1 MADPL
6 SMYEAL
12 GVAPDATTKEIKAA
26 YRRLAQEYHPDR
38 PDGDAAKF
46 LPVQEAY
53 DTLGNDKRRE
63 RYDRTGDASDM
74 RFEDLVRDKLMQL
87 FNGMLVNEQDIA
99 GDAVEQMMKMI
110 QNGINGTQDNQHK
123 VERSKARVMKR
134 RDRIKSSEGNTNLYR
149 QLADQQ
155 ITQCDCEIERLGEE
169 IDVLNEVLAQ
179 MDTYED
185 IAPMEKYTTAYYT
198 TGATTA

>member
-1 MADPL
+1 
-6 SMYEAL
+6 
-12 GVAPDATTKEIKAA
+12 
-26 YRRLAQEYHPDR
+26 
-38 PDGDAAKF
+38 
-46 LPVQEAY
+46 
-53 DTLGNDKRRE
+53 
-63 RYDRTGDASDM
+63 
-74 RFEDLVRDKLMQL
+74 
-87 FNGMLVNEQDIA
+87 MLVNEQDIA

-123 VERSKARVMKR
+123 VERSKARVIKR

-179 MDTYED
+179 MGTYED
-185 IAPMEKYTTAYYT
+185 VAPMEKYTSAYYS
-198 TGATTA
+198 TGTATA